1 MLLVVQLVQIARA
14 QTTYESMHGDH
25 HHHQF
30 NENKVAAAVAS
41 TIAAGSTSMD
51 GAQLNSSDRG
61 PDPAVGHHGHG
72 HGGHGH
78 SHGHG
83 HGRGGRHGGHD
94 TCFTKV
100 KKALGVGAF
109 VNITKDA
116 GRGGGSARRRR
127 GNPFS
132 RGVIT
137 NCKDFWCDPAP
148 LMKPNKQ
155 SGGEALL
162 GGGPVDY
169 FNMYETPPRMRVSG
183 GSGSGGR
190 YQRLAAEEED
200 I

>member
-14 QTTYESMHGDH
+14 QTTYESMHGDRGH
-25 HHHQF
+25 HHF
-30 NENKVAAAVAS
+30 NESKVAAVVAS

-51 GAQLNSSDRG
+51 GAQLNSSERG
-61 PDPAVGHHGHG
+61 PDPATSNHGHNHA
-72 HGGHGH
+72 HGGH
-78 SHGHG
+78 
-83 HGRGGRHGGHD
+83 RHND
-94 TCFTKV
+94 ACFTKV

-116 GRGGGSARRRR
+116 GRGGGAARRRRR

-137 NCKDFWCDPAP
+137 NCKDFWCDPTP
-148 LMKPNKQ
+148 LLKPNKKN
-155 SGGEALL
+155 GGEALL

-169 FNMYETPPRMRVSG
+169 FKMYETPPRMRASG

>member
-14 QTTYESMHGDH
+14 QTTYESMHGDRGH
-25 HHHQF
+25 HHF
-30 NENKVAAAVAS
+30 NESKVAAVVAS

-51 GAQLNSSDRG
+51 GAQLNSSERG
-61 PDPAVGHHGHG
+61 PDPATGNHGHNHA
-72 HGGHGH
+72 HGGH
-78 SHGHG
+78 
-83 HGRGGRHGGHD
+83 RHND
-94 TCFTKV
+94 ACFTKV

-116 GRGGGSARRRR
+116 GRGGGAARRRRR

-137 NCKDFWCDPAP
+137 NCKDFWCDPTP
-148 LMKPNKQ
+148 LLKPNKKN
-155 SGGEALL
+155 GGEALL

-169 FNMYETPPRMRVSG
+169 FKMYETPPRMRASG

>member
-1 MLLVVQLVQIARA
+1 MLLVVQLIQIARA

-25 HHHQF
+25 SHQHF
-30 NENKVAAAVAS
+30 NESKVAAVVAS

-51 GAQLNSSDRG
+51 GAQINSSDRG
-61 PDPAVGHHGHG
+61 PASATGHH
-72 HGGHGH
+72 HGH
-78 SHGHG
+78 SHAH
-83 HGRGGRHGGHD
+83 GGRHND
-94 TCFTKV
+94 TCFNKV

-116 GRGGGSARRRR
+116 SRSGGAARRRR

-137 NCKDFWCDPAP
+137 NCKDFWCDPTP
-148 LMKPNKQ
+148 LLKPNRKK
-155 SGGEALL
+155 GGEALL

-169 FNMYETPPRMRVSG
+169 FKMYETPPRMRVSG

>member
-25 HHHQF
+25 GHQHF
-30 NENKVAAAVAS
+30 NESKVAAVVAS

-51 GAQLNSSDRG
+51 GAQLNSSERG
-61 PDPAVGHHGHG
+61 PGPTVGHH
-72 HGGHGH
+72 
-78 SHGHG
+78 
-83 HGRGGRHGGHD
+83 HGRHND
-94 TCFTKV
+94 TCFNKV

-116 GRGGGSARRRR
+116 GRGGGAARRRR

-148 LMKPNKQ
+148 LLKPNKK

-169 FNMYETPPRMRVSG
+169 FKMYETPPRMRASG

-190 YQRLAAEEED
+190 YQRLAVEEED